1 MYTDTDT
8 DTDMDVEDM
17 DEDIASSD
25 RYGTSD
31 PSGSESGS
39 DMDEN
44 RAGENA
50 AKKKRGRPVG
60 SARRRSE
67 SPTEDFRVREPRKKK
82 MLAID
87 CLVAAMCCAAMCL
100 GGISQELM
108 VASRE
113 NVQSLSRTERKQW
126 LLDYCWSH
134 SNYDEETKKW
144 KFLYMIGT
152 VGACCTA
159 FRQILG
165 IPSSTFY
172 AVRKMFLNK
181 QRVIINRKERQRMTK
196 SKSAVEWLKYY
207 ATSFGEKLPNTC
219 QIHLPPCST
228 KLHVYERMVS
238 ESQVEFPEPI

>member
-1 MYTDTDT
+1 MDMDMYTDTDT
-8 DTDMDVEDM
+8 DTDMDAEDM
-17 DEDIASSD
+17 DEDI
-25 RYGTSD
+25 
-31 PSGSESGS
+31 GS

-87 CLVAAMCCAAMCL
+87 CLVAIMCCAAMCL

-113 NVQSLSRTERKQW
+113 NVQSLSHIERKQW
-126 LLDYCWSH
+126 LLDYFWSH

-144 KFLYMIGT
+144 KFVYIIGT
-152 VGACCTA
+152 VGVCCTA

-196 SKSAVEWLKYY
+196 SKPAVEWLKYY

-219 QIHLPPCST
+219 QIHLP
-228 KLHVYERMVS
+228 HVQPNYMCMKGWYQNLKWS
-238 ESQVEFPEPI
+238 FLNLFHILIS